1 MGLGCGAIRAGGV
14 VSCLVAV
21 YVEESSRA
29 VNIKNSEN
37 IQKLIAQ
44 DYALQEK
51 IRKLDERKE
60 KLTKKLVALREK
72 IGL

>member
-1 MGLGCGAIRAGGV
+1 MAVGG
-14 VSCLVAV
+14 
-21 YVEESSRA
+21 
-29 VNIKNSEN
+29 KNSKN
-37 IQKLIAQ
+37 IERLIAQ

>member
-1 MGLGCGAIRAGGV
+1 M
-14 VSCLVAV
+14 AV
-21 YVEESSRA
+21 YVEESSVA
-29 VNIKNSEN
+29 VGGKNSKN
-37 IQKLIAQ
+37 IERLIAQ

>member
-1 MGLGCGAIRAGGV
+1 M
-14 VSCLVAV
+14 
-21 YVEESSRA
+21 A

>member
-1 MGLGCGAIRAGGV
+1 M
-14 VSCLVAV
+14 AV
-21 YVEESSRA
+21 YVEESSMA

>member
-1 MGLGCGAIRAGGV
+1 MGCWFSRAGGV
-14 VSCLVAV
+14 VSCIVAV
-21 YVEESSRA
+21 YVEKSSMA
-29 VNIKNSEN
+29 VGGKNSKN